1 MGRVVRKAETPAQP
15 PHDPARLSRK
25 FDHPRA
31 TVTNRTTTSSFPLEL
46 PQGDF
51 AAFIFDC
58 DGTLADTMP
67 THYRAWQ
74 IALGDRAADFPEAM
88 FYELGGVP
96 TCRVVEILNERH
108 GYSLPVNETVA
119 LKERLFLE
127 FSSEVAAIE
136 PVVALAREWHG
147 RKPLAVA
154 SGGHRHIVM
163 KTLRALG
170 IAGLFDAIVCSED
183 YSRGKPHPDPF
194 LEAARRLNVVP
205 ERCLVFEDTT
215 TGLQAARAA
224 GMACVLVPALPRAA
238 TTA

>member
-1 MGRVVRKAETPAQP
+1 MRFIAEIFATF
-15 PHDPARLSRK
+15 HDLLAFQK
-25 FDHPRA
+25 NPRIHRD
-31 TVTNRTTTSSFPLEL
+31 VSNRTISTSFPLEL

-67 THYRAWQ
+67 THYRAWMT
-74 IALGDRAADFPEAM
+74 ALGDKAADFPEAM

-108 GYSLPVNETVA
+108 GYTMPVNETVA
-119 LKERLFLE
+119 VKEKLFLE

-136 PVVALAREWHG
+136 PVVAIAREWHG

-154 SGGHRHIVM
+154 SGGHRSIVM

-170 IAGLFDAIVCSED
+170 IAELFDAIITSED

-194 LEAARRLNVVP
+194 LEAARRLNVP
-205 ERCLVFEDTT
+205 AEKCLVFEDTS
-215 TGLQAARAA
+215 TGLAAAKAA
-224 GMACVLVPALPRAA
+224 GMACVLVPPPRRNFTAA
-238 TTA
+238 